1 MQLSK
6 GCEPRLTTIPHNRMP
21 QNYQHTKIVFTLG
34 PATDDEAVLQKL
46 ISEGVNVCRFNM
58 AHATHEGIRE
68 SIKRIRRASQHS
80 GRQIA
85 LLMDVKGPEI
95 RTGELESP
103 IDLKEGDS
111 LDIVLNAERSS
122 KSKIPQVS
130 VNYPRLITDLK
141 VGDEVIVDS
150 GLIRLQV
157 TEKESTHIRCKVLIP
172 GVLGNRRHI
181 NLPGVHV
188 DLPSLTHKDKR
199 DILFGIEQGFD
210 FFALSFVREAEDI
223 ELLRRFLTDNGSR
236 ARIIAK
242 IEDQSAIRNLEAIV
256 KASDGLMVARGDLGV
271 ECPFEELPVIQKRA
285 IKLCIANFKPAI
297 VATHMLESMISA
309 PIPTRAEVTDVSNAV
324 LERAD
329 CVMLSGETTVGK
341 YPVECIRVLNRIVR
355 RAEQEI
361 RSKPADS
368 VVLDTPAEK
377 MLRSAASL
385 AQEIEN
391 SGLVVFTRGMRYPLL
406 LSALRSSKIPIYA
419 FTDDE
424 ALYRQMQL
432 VWGINPFF
440 TTYTQDREESIQNAL
455 HSLKTK
461 GWVKSGDRVVVITNV
476 LARTKVVESIQLRRL
491 E

>member
-1 MQLSK
+1 
-6 GCEPRLTTIPHNRMP
+6 MP
-21 QNYQHTKIVFTLG
+21 QNYRHTKIVFTIG
-34 PATDDEAVLQKL
+34 PATDDEAILEKL

-58 AHATHEGIRE
+58 AHATHESVKE
-68 SIKRIRRASQHS
+68 SVKRIRRASQRA

-95 RTGELESP
+95 RTGELEQP
-103 IDLKEGDS
+103 LQLEKDGLIDF
-111 LDIVLNAERSS
+111 VLSTDTAQTDGV
-122 KSKIPQVS
+122 PQVK
-130 VNYPRLITDLK
+130 VNYPKLITDLK
-141 VGDEVIVDS
+141 IGDEVLVDS
-150 GLIRLQV
+150 GLIQMEV
-157 TEKESTHIRCKVLIP
+157 IEKEPTHIRCKVLIP
-172 GVLGNRRHI
+172 GELGNRRHI

-188 DLPSLTHKDKR
+188 DLPCLTNKDKR
-199 DILFGIEQGFD
+199 DVQLGVEQGFD
-210 FFALSFVREAEDI
+210 FFALSFVREADDI
-223 ELLRRFLTDNGSR
+223 NLLRRLLTDNRSR

-242 IEDQSAIRNLEAIV
+242 IEDQTAIRNLESII
-256 KASDGLMVARGDLGV
+256 KASDGLMVARGDLGI
-271 ECPFEELPVIQKRA
+271 ECPFEELPIIQKKA
-285 IKLCIANFKPAI
+285 IKLCIENFKPAI

-309 PIPTRAEVTDVSNAV
+309 PIPTRAEVTDVSTAV

-329 CVMLSGETTVGK
+329 CVMLSGETTIGK
-341 YPVECIRVLNRIVR
+341 YPLECIKVLNRIVQ
-355 RAEQEI
+355 RAEKEI
-361 RSKPADS
+361 KSKPATS

-406 LSALRSSKIPIYA
+406 LSALRSSEIPIYA

-440 TTYTQDREESIQNAL
+440 TTYTRDREESIQNAL
-455 HSLKTK
+455 HLLKTR
-461 GWVKSGDRVVVITNV
+461 GWVKSGDRLVVITNV
-476 LARTKVVESIQLRRL
+476 LARSKVVESIQLRRL